1 MHTLFLFSSSYYFR
15 EMMGTGAGW
24 MEHLGMLPFGDLE
37 SLILAIIAFF
47 AVLVVGTLPTVEIG
61 NLSTLFV
68 KNNTI
73 E

>member
-1 MHTLFLFSSSYYFR
+1 MLLLTIFR

-24 MEHLGMLPFGDLE
+24 MEHLGILLFGHLE
-37 SLILAIIAFF
+37 SQNIIAILVFL

-68 KNNTI
+68 KNKTI
-73 E
+73 V